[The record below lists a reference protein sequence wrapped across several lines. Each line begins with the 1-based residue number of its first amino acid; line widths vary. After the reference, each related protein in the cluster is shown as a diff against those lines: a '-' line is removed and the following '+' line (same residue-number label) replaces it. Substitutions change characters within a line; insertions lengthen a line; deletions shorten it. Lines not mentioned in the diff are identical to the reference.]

1 MFSIAQF
8 QQTYQTVSTPVT
20 IDGHSLTLFKPAS
33 IDRFIDPDDPM
44 KAFPLWARI
53 WEASGVLASHLFHL
67 TPDPE
72 KTMLEIGCG
81 LGLVG
86 IAAAKAGHRVTMT
99 EINPDALNFARANAL
114 VNACPGI
121 AIQRLDWNA
130 PQLDDRFDT
139 IIGSETIYRNQDIAG
154 LENLFDHCLKP
165 GGTIIIA
172 ESVRRTGVAFWERMR
187 RGYRVQAR
195 RQRLRSA
202 DGVHHVVLFRLQRK
216 ADRRGP

>member
-8 QQTYQTVSTPVT
+8 QRTYQTVSTPVT
-20 IDGHSLTLFKPAS
+20 IDGHCLTLFKPAS

-53 WEASGVLASHLFHL
+53 WEASGLLASHLLHL
-67 TPDPE
+67 APDPQ

-114 VNACPGI
+114 VNACQGL

-165 GGTIIIA
+165 DGTIVIA

-187 RGYRVQAR
+187 RAYHVQAR
-195 RQRLRSA
+195 RQRLRSG
-202 DGVHHVVLFRLQRK
+202 DGEHHVVLFRLQRK
-216 ADRRGP
+216 ADRTGP